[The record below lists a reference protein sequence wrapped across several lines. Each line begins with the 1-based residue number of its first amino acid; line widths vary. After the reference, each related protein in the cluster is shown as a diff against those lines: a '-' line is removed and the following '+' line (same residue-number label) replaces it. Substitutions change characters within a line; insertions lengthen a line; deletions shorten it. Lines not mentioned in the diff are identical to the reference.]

1 MAWNEPGNNNDKDR
15 DPWKNTGKSQ
25 IPPDLEKILRSV
37 WDKLTGTFGGQSP
50 ASPGGSTGLVV
61 FALLAIVIWIGSGF
75 YTIEE
80 AEKKYT
86 VLDIRL
92 GKDPVVF
99 GFMNSQW
106 EVLKSKMQKGDK
118 LFLYR
123 SSDYA
128 TSRQGGMEKFILN
141 PDLILNR

>member
-1 MAWNEPGNNNDKDR
+1 MEDIKFFLMYLFFPSWFKYF
-15 DPWKNTGKSQ
+15 
-25 IPPDLEKILRSV
+25 EKE
-37 WDKLTGTFGGQSP
+37 
-50 ASPGGSTGLVV
+50 
-61 FALLAIVIWIGSGF
+61 

-128 TSRQGGMEKFILN
+128 TSRQGGMEKFILKRN
-141 PDLILNR
+141 DKQIYAVVTKTYSSYCGNNYVTKILSTFK